1 MVLQE
6 REQKLKLKFQLIRK
20 KMSNDKIKIIIAD
33 DHAIVREGLKQ
44 IVAEEKDM
52 LVCGEAEDAATLMEL
67 LKKEKWSIVILDINM
82 PGKSGLEALKDIKQF
97 YPELPVLILSMF
109 SEDQYG
115 LRAIKAG
122 ASGYLKKVSAPTE
135 LVVAI
140 RKIVSGR
147 KYINSSLAEKLAE
160 SLGTEKNNF
169 LHDKL
174 SDREY
179 QIMCNIALGK
189 SAEEIAVELSLS
201 INTIYTYRNR
211 ILEKMSMKSN
221 VELTQYAIQNKLIEI

>member
-1 MVLQE
+1 MN
-6 REQKLKLKFQLIRK
+6 
-20 KMSNDKIKIIIAD
+20 NDKIKIIIAD

-52 LVCGEAEDAATLMEL
+52 IVSGEAEDAASLMEL
-67 LKKEKWSIVILDINM
+67 LKKENWSIVVLDINM
-82 PGKSGLEALKDIKQF
+82 PGKSGLEALKDIKQL
-97 YPELPVLILSMF
+97 YPELPVLMLSMF

-115 LRAIKAG
+115 LRAIRAG
-122 ASGYLKKVSAPTE
+122 ASGYLKKVSASTE

-147 KYINSSLAEKLAE
+147 KYINPALAEKLAE
-160 SLGTEKNNF
+160 NIGGDKNSY
-169 LHDKL
+169 LHEKL

-179 QIMCNIALGK
+179 QIMCSIALGK
-189 SAEEIAVELSLS
+189 SAEEIADELALS

>member
-1 MVLQE
+1 MPFE
-6 REQKLKLKFQLIRK
+6 
-20 KMSNDKIKIIIAD
+20 KIKILIAD

-44 IVAEEKDM
+44 IVAEEKDI
-52 LVCGEAEDAATLMEL
+52 LVAGEAENSEQLMEL
-67 LKKEKWSIVILDINM
+67 LKKEKWNLVVLDINM
-82 PGKSGLEALKDIKQF
+82 PGKSGLEALKDIKLQ

-115 LRAIKAG
+115 IRAIKAG

-135 LVVAI
+135 LVTAI
-140 RKIVSGR
+140 RKIVAGG

-160 SLGTEKNNF
+160 KLGESGKTF
-169 LHDKL
+169 LHEKL

-189 SAEEIAVELSLS
+189 SAEEIAQELSLS
-201 INTIYTYRNR
+201 INTVYTYRNR

-221 VELTQYAIQNKLIEI
+221 VELTQYALSNKLVEI

>member
-1 MVLQE
+1 M
-6 REQKLKLKFQLIRK
+6 
-20 KMSNDKIKIIIAD
+20 NDNKIKIIIAD

-52 LVCGEAEDAATLMEL
+52 LVCGEAEDAVSLMEL
-67 LKKEKWSIVILDINM
+67 LKKEKWSIVVLDINM

-97 YPELPVLILSMF
+97 YPKLPVLILSMF

-135 LVVAI
+135 LVIAI

-160 SLGTEKNNF
+160 SLGNEKNNF

-179 QIMCNIALGK
+179 QIMCSIALGK
-189 SAEEIAVELSLS
+189 SAEEIAAELSLS

-211 ILEKMSMKSN
+211 IFEKMSMKSN
-221 VELTQYAIQNKLIEI
+221 VELTQYAVQNKLIEI

>member
-1 MVLQE
+1 MTD
-6 REQKLKLKFQLIRK
+6 
-20 KMSNDKIKIIIAD
+20 NKIKIIIAD

-52 LVCGEAEDAATLMEL
+52 LVCGEAENASDLMEL
-67 LKKEKWSIVILDINM
+67 LNKEQWSIVVLDINM
-82 PGKSGLEALKDIKQF
+82 PGKSGLEALKDIKQI
-97 YPELPVLILSMF
+97 YPNLPVLILSMF

-135 LVVAI
+135 LVIAI

-160 SLGTEKNNF
+160 NLGSGNNIF

-189 SAEEIAVELSLS
+189 SAEEIAEELSLS

-211 ILEKMSMKSN
+211 IFEKMSMKSN
-221 VELTQYAIQNKLIEI
+221 VELTQYAVQNKLIEV

>member
-1 MVLQE
+1 M
-6 REQKLKLKFQLIRK
+6 
-20 KMSNDKIKIIIAD
+20 NDNKIKIIIAD

-52 LVCGEAEDAATLMEL
+52 LVCGEAENASGLMEL
-67 LKKEKWSIVILDINM
+67 LNKEQWSIVVLDINM
-82 PGKSGLEALKDIKQF
+82 PGKSGLEALKDIKQI
-97 YPELPVLILSMF
+97 YPNLPVLILSMF

-135 LVVAI
+135 LVIAI

-147 KYINSSLAEKLAE
+147 KYINASLAEKLAE
-160 SLGTEKNNF
+160 NLGSGSNIF

-189 SAEEIAVELSLS
+189 SAEEIAEELSLS

-211 ILEKMSMKSN
+211 IFEKMSMKSN
-221 VELTQYAIQNKLIEI
+221 VELTQYAVQNKLIDV

>member
-1 MVLQE
+1 MNSE
-6 REQKLKLKFQLIRK
+6 
-20 KMSNDKIKIIIAD
+20 KIKIVIAD

-52 LVCGEAEDAATLMEL
+52 LVCGEAEDAASLMEL
-67 LKKEKWSIVILDINM
+67 LKNEKWNVVVLDINM
-82 PGKSGLEALKDIKQF
+82 PGKSGLEALKDIKQL
-97 YPELPVLILSMF
+97 YPDLPVLILSMF

-122 ASGYLKKVSAPTE
+122 ASGYLKKVSATTE
-135 LVVAI
+135 LVAAI

-147 KYINSSLAEKLAE
+147 KYINPALAEKLAE
-160 SLGTEKNNF
+160 NIGGDKNNY
-169 LHDKL
+169 LHEKL

-189 SAEEIAVELSLS
+189 SAEEIADELALS

>member
-1 MVLQE
+1 MT
-6 REQKLKLKFQLIRK
+6 
-20 KMSNDKIKIIIAD
+20 SDKIKILIAD

-44 IVAEEKDM
+44 IVAEEKDII
-52 LVCGEAEDAATLMEL
+52 VAGEAEDTAHMMEL
-67 LKKEKWSIVILDINM
+67 LEKENWNLVVLDINM
-82 PGKSGLEALKDIKQF
+82 PGKSGLEALKDIKQL
-97 YPELPVLILSMF
+97 YPDLPVLILSMF

-135 LVVAI
+135 LVSAI
-140 RKIVSGR
+140 RKIVSGG
-147 KYINSSLAEKLAE
+147 KYINPALAEKLAE
-160 SLGTEKNNF
+160 RFGKTEKEL

-189 SAEEIAVELSLS
+189 SAEEIAQELSIS
-201 INTIYTYRNR
+201 INTVYTYRNR

-221 VELTQYAIQNKLIEI
+221 VELTQYVLQNKLVEL

>member
-1 MVLQE
+1 MPVE
-6 REQKLKLKFQLIRK
+6 
-20 KMSNDKIKIIIAD
+20 KIKILIAD

-44 IVAEEKDM
+44 IVAEEKDI
-52 LVCGEAEDAATLMEL
+52 VVAGEAENTAKLMEL
-67 LKKEKWSIVILDINM
+67 LEKEKWSLVVLDINM
-82 PGKSGLEALKDIKQF
+82 PGKSGLEALKDIKLQ
-97 YPELPVLILSMF
+97 YPDLPVLILSMF

-135 LVVAI
+135 LVTAI
-140 RKIVSGR
+140 RKIVSGG
-147 KYINSSLAEKLAE
+147 KYINQSLAEKLAE
-160 SLGTEKNNF
+160 KFGDSDKTP
-169 LHDKL
+169 LHEKL

-189 SAEEIAVELSLS
+189 SAEEIAEELSIS
-201 INTIYTYRNR
+201 INTVYTYRNR

-221 VELTQYAIQNKLIEI
+221 VELTQYVMQNKLVEF

>member
-1 MVLQE
+1 MIDQ
-6 REQKLKLKFQLIRK
+6 
-20 KMSNDKIKIIIAD
+20 KIKILIAD

-52 LVCGEAEDAATLMEL
+52 QVAGEAANAFELMEL
-67 LKKEKWSIVILDINM
+67 LKSKEWSIVVLDINM
-82 PGKSGLEALKDIKQF
+82 PGKSGLEALKDIKQI
-97 YPELPVLILSMF
+97 YPHLPVLILSMF

-135 LVVAI
+135 LVTAI

-147 KYINSSLAEKLAE
+147 KYINQQLAEKLADN
-160 SLGTEKNNF
+160 LGTTEKET
-169 LHDKL
+169 LHEKS

-189 SAEEIAVELSLS
+189 SAEEIAEELSIS
-201 INTIYTYRNR
+201 INTVYSYRNR

-221 VELTQYAIQNKLIEI
+221 VELTQYAVQNKLIEI